1 VSDHAPGEGG
11 KQCGVGG
18 AHWKP
23 QALTV
28 VLVLPAP
35 SVGMDTIF
43 GALDLLELAV
53 ILFVLRSTRPSRA

>member
-1 VSDHAPGEGG
+1 MVLT
-11 KQCGVGG
+11 
-18 AHWKP
+18 WKP

-35 SVGMDTIF
+35 SVGIDTIF